1 MKILVGSWPG
11 YGHLLP
17 MVPMIRAA
25 QRGGH
30 EVVVTS
36 GSDMA
41 GLVENLGVTAHRSG
55 LTLAES
61 YARLPEGVT
70 VSELPP

>member
-17 MVPMIRAA
+17 MVPLIRAA

-41 GLVENLGVTAHRSG
+41 GLVENLGVTAHAPG
-55 LTLAES
+55 
-61 YARLPEGVT
+61 
-70 VSELPP
+70 

>member
-1 MKILVGSWPG
+1 MKILVGAWPG

-17 MVPMIRAA
+17 MVPLIRAA
-25 QRGGH
+25 ERGGH

-41 GLVENLGVTAHRSG
+41 GLVENLGVTAHASRADAAALS
-55 LTLAES
+55 AS
-61 YARLPEGVT
+61 ARISVT
-70 VSELPP
+70 FHRTT